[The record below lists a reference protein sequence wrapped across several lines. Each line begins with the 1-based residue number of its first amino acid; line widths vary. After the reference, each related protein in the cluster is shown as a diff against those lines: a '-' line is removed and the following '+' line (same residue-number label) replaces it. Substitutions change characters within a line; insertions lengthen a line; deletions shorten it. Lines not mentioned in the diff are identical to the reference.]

1 MPSSAAPYHFGHS
14 RRTDHAVATP
24 VEKHS
29 SVRPRT
35 EPFLSRDGSCYRA
48 RRSQHMGLT
57 PPAQLGTAS
66 RQTDT
71 LAALCRITVSFSA
84 SSSPSKTQTLS
95 LSMKR
100 ISWTSQL
107 L

>member
-1 MPSSAAPYHFGHS
+1 MS
-14 RRTDHAVATP
+14 
-24 VEKHS
+24 VEKHLF
-29 SVRPRT
+29 VRVDRGVPLHRG
-35 EPFLSRDGSCYRA
+35 SRYRA
-48 RRSQHMGLT
+48 SRSQQMGLT
-57 PPAQLGTAS
+57 PPAQLGAAS

-71 LAALCRITVSFSA
+71 LADLRRITASFWA
-84 SSSPSKTQTLS
+84 CSSPSKTQTLS